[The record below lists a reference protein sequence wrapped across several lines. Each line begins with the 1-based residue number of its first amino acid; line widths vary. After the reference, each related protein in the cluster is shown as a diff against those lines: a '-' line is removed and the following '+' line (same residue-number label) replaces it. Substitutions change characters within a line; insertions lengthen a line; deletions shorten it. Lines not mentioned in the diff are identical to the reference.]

1 MSRAGMSAEP
11 TVPTRASVTCAG
23 PIDGPWLAYLFAL
36 GLPFLLNLGG
46 APLFDVD
53 EGAFAEASREM
64 LASGD
69 LGHTTL
75 NGTDRFDKPVAV
87 YWLQAAF
94 MAWMGPNEWAARLPS
109 ALCAWVMCVCVARFA
124 REQWGAEVGLWA
136 GALLAT
142 SAGMLMIG
150 RASTADALLNLCLA
164 LTAMDLWRHLQS
176 GQRVPLRRAAVWAGL
191 GLLTK
196 GPVAVVLPGAALTLW
211 LFSSRSLPKARAA
224 LSDPLA
230 WGLLLATSMPWYLY
244 AWARHGEAFIQG
256 FLMRHNVDRFGAAM
270 EGHAGNVLYFVV
282 LLPLLW
288 LPWSGLLLPVI
299 RRAAA
304 QWSDE
309 ASRFFLL
316 WAAFVLVFFS
326 ASGTKLPHYGLY
338 ASVPLALLMARQA
351 VQHGPILRAMMWLG
365 LGAWAAL
372 LMFLPWSV
380 QLWSHR
386 ISDPLYRSLLAGLPL
401 PAGVGVAAAALFAV
415 LLLFV
420 LASVQSFTLRV
431 LACGG
436 GVSLVY
442 AGLVFPWGG
451 EALQGPIQRAA
462 LVSRQHEG
470 QAVQWGVHW
479 PSVAFYRQQ
488 ETPRRP
494 PRPGELAFVRLDRSP
509 PTGDYELLYRERGIG
524 LVRRLGRLP

>member
-1 MSRAGMSAEP
+1 MTGSPDHSNSAFVRAC
-11 TVPTRASVTCAG
+11 R
-23 PIDGPWLAYLFAL
+23 
-36 GLPFLLNLGG
+36 GLPT
-46 APLFDVD
+46 
-53 EGAFAEASREM
+53 E
-64 LASGD
+64 
-69 LGHTTL
+69 HT
-75 NGTDRFDKPVAV
+75 PV
-87 YWLQAAF
+87 WFMRQA
-94 MAWMGPNEWAARLPS
+94 G
-109 ALCAWVMCVCVARFA
+109 
-124 REQWGAEVGLWA
+124 
-136 GALLAT
+136 
-142 SAGMLMIG
+142 
-150 RASTADALLNLCLA
+150 
-164 LTAMDLWRHLQS
+164 
-176 GQRVPLRRAAVWAGL
+176 
-191 GLLTK
+191 
-196 GPVAVVLPGAALTLW
+196 
-211 LFSSRSLPKARAA
+211 RSLPENR
-224 LSDPLA
+224 
-230 WGLLLATSMPWYLY
+230 T
-244 AWARHGEAFIQG
+244 
-256 FLMRHNVDRFGAAM
+256 
-270 EGHAGNVLYFVV
+270 
-282 LLPLLW
+282 
-288 LPWSGLLLPVI
+288 I
-299 RRAAA
+299 R
-304 QWSDE
+304 
-309 ASRFFLL
+309 
-316 WAAFVLVFFS
+316 
-326 ASGTKLPHYGLY
+326 GT
-338 ASVPLALLMARQA
+338 
-351 VQHGPILRAMMWLG
+351 GPILRAMMWLG